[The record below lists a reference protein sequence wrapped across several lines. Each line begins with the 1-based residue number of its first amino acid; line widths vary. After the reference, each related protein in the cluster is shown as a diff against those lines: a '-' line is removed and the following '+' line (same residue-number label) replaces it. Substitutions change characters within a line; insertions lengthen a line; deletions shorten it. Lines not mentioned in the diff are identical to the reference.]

1 MDETNKNLIRP
12 SFEST
17 RTEEERAKDTKE
29 TFTVS
34 INKEERDLLNTAKV
48 LLQQEK
54 DSTAI
59 KTLFKYGLT
68 KVLNDTA
75 GLYLIDTIK
84 GNLRRNKRLGI
95 IEVETK

>member
-1 MDETNKNLIRP
+1 MESDPNKNLIRP

-34 INKEERDLLNTAKV
+34 INAEERDLLNKAKV
-48 LLQQEK
+48 LIQQEK
-54 DSTAI
+54 DSTAV

-68 KVLNDTA
+68 KVLNDPA
-75 GLYLIDTIK
+75 ELYLIDTITN
-84 GNLRRNKRLGI
+84 NLRKNKRLGI
-95 IEVETK
+95 IKVE